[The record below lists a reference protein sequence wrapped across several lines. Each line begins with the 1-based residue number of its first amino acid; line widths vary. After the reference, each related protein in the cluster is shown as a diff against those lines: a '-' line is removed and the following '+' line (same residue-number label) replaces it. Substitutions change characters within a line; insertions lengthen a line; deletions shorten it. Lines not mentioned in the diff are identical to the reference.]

1 MLLNDLLKEAETEE
15 LAALEI
21 DKDSKEFKELREV
34 AESFS
39 KEKRT
44 SPDDDYMSV
53 EMFDRDV
60 GFKKIVGDYVFK
72 ISFTARKRAVGHL
85 QIFILNL
92 KNNKFFELYRDGDK
106 LVSPASVAERLG
118 HLEGGADVDIDVQ
131 LLEINSLEGCPE
143 TARYFSCSRNPLTS
157 FEHTPKNVKSFSA
170 VEMPNITSLKGFDKI
185 VKKAESVYF
194 NKTPLVSNV
203 LCLLNIEGLQEIT
216 IAWGKGSPDLF
227 KAQAILRD
235 ALKNGKDIF
244 DCQEQMLDAGLEDFA
259 KL

>member
-157 FEHTPKNVKSFSA
+157 FEHAPKNVKSFSA
-170 VEMPNITSLKGFDKI
+170 VEMPTLLASR
-185 VKKAESVYF
+185 
-194 NKTPLVSNV
+194 V
-203 LCLLNIEGLQEIT
+203 LT
-216 IAWGKGSPDLF
+216 K
-227 KAQAILRD
+227 
-235 ALKNGKDIF
+235 
-244 DCQEQMLDAGLEDFA
+244 
-259 KL
+259 